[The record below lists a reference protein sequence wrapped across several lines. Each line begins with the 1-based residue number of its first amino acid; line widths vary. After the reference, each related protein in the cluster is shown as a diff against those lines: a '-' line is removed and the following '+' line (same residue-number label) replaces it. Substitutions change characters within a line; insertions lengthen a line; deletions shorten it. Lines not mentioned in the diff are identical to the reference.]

1 MNASSEK
8 SPARPGKRHKARQRA
23 MTLLFEAESRDTDPI
38 ALAETRRD
46 HALKLAHSGEGGM
59 PLVSD
64 YALTLVKGV
73 AVELDQIDDVITQHL
88 TDWTIDRLA
97 AVDRTVLRIA
107 VWELL
112 YGPSDVPPVTAVDEA
127 VSIVREYSDDDA
139 PGFVN
144 SVLDKILKSLPE
156 LKLRIGNGT
165 EN

>member
-8 SPARPGKRHKARQRA
+8 TPARPGKRHKARQRA

-38 ALAETRRD
+38 ALAEDRRD
-46 HALKLAHSGEGGM
+46 HALKLAQSGEGGM
-59 PLVSD
+59 SLVGD

-73 AVELDQIDDVITQHL
+73 AVELDQIDDVISQHL

-112 YGPSDVPPVTAVDEA
+112 YGPADVPPVTAVDEA
-127 VSIVREYSDDDA
+127 VSIVKEYSDDDA

-144 SVLDKILKSLPE
+144 SVLDKILKNLPE
-156 LKLRIGNGT
+156 LKMNRDDDT
-165 EN
+165 DS